1 MAKMHLDPSE
11 GVLYQ
16 PDIEKEETIKGK
28 PYKQK
33 QREFQKTF
41 LENIGRRNHITHH
54 HKNGSSNFCFFLV
67 TKIPFRLF
75 LFLKFIVSKYF
86 CLGSQLDQTM
96 EKNHSLNISLDYG
109 KL

>member
-1 MAKMHLDPSE
+1 MIQKFKNTKLVQSHINSTINNGADMAKMHLDPSE

-54 HKNGSSNFCFFLV
+54 HKNGSSNFSFFQIL
-67 TKIPFRLF
+67 LYF
-75 LFLKFIVSKYF
+75 LQIILII
-86 CLGSQLDQTM
+86 
-96 EKNHSLNISLDYG
+96 KNSY
-109 KL
+109 